1 VQFWIPVSGFPSTET
16 ISIWHGHIVRL
27 LPLTIHKMK
36 VKERDEEGNNH
47 SNLYLCCL
55 KVIMSAQARFL
66 MRSDILA
73 VIPKHECLPTP
84 QPR

>member
-47 SNLYLCCL
+47 SNLYLC
-55 KVIMSAQARFL
+55 
-66 MRSDILA
+66 
-73 VIPKHECLPTP
+73 
-84 QPR
+84 